1 MQQNQPIAYPEWTEY
16 RKKNGLDPLGMQ
28 TGSVN
33 IYQRLLPGIS
43 NVTLRMRYYGLYAWL
58 ADTYAKQIG
67 DTNPKNWQRFV
78 RRAEALYA
86 LVAQRKGNETGV
98 AGVEWARATIEELA
112 KTTSTTIDFAGATEP
127 STGGHYLQ
135 KPYLQQ
141 QWGAYGAAYGSQLF
155 EIGIFDEAKSH
166 VIAVP
171 SKEIGDDLAK
181 VFAEGISAIAVP
193 FISTIRDGHVSL
205 KTLDSF
211 ARMTPS
217 GVAANS
223 DERALY
229 ENILFAKAGL
239 ERSEDIDRRRSL
251 MLLLG
256 LAKQR
261 GAAPAIT
268 DVRWMLYAGYDA
280 GNHPL
285 QLNGDGLEAQRWR
298 WWVYQANDLLHIC
311 YEALLKFSLDV
322 LGEYPAGI
330 SLSRL
335 IGETAGRL
343 LSAHDKKAADWESF
357 LAAYPAPANCLDPT
371 EQTGEFYLQRDLM
384 RKMRLDG
391 VCEPADAWLAVKLLA
406 VLHNRVR
413 SSPKDPGEELGEL
426 KASLVR
432 SLVTE
437 RRYLDAHAKEE
448 FSAFIARLIEERVIR
463 GHLWVGLRKFRAQG
477 DYTFLVETDD
487 GRVRR
492 RAVDGPVFTNP
503 RLGPALTFLR
513 DVHLIDDKG
522 LTARGQKLLSAS

>member
-1 MQQNQPIAYPEWTEY
+1 
-16 RKKNGLDPLGMQ
+16 MQ

-33 IYQRLLPGIS
+33 LYQRLLPGIS

-58 ADTYAKQIG
+58 ADTYARKIG

-86 LVAQRKGNETGV
+86 LIAQRKGNETGV
-98 AGVEWARATIEELA
+98 AGVDWAQNTLEELA
-112 KTTSTTIDFAGATEP
+112 KTTRKTIDFSGATDP

-135 KPYLQQ
+135 PPYLRQS
-141 QWGAYGAAYGSQLF
+141 WGAYGAAYGSQLF

-166 VIAVP
+166 AIAVP

-181 VFAEGISAIAVP
+181 VFAEGMSAMAAP
-193 FISTIRDGHVSL
+193 FISTIQDGHVSL
-205 KTLDSF
+205 KMLDSF
-211 ARMTPS
+211 AGMTPS

-223 DERALY
+223 DECSLY

-239 ERSEDIDRRRSL
+239 ERSEDIERRRSL
-251 MLLLG
+251 MLVLA

-268 DVRWMLYAGYDA
+268 DVRWMLYAGYDV

-285 QLNGDGLEAQRWR
+285 QLNSDGLEAQRWR

-335 IGETAGRL
+335 VGETAGRL
-343 LSAHDKKAADWESF
+343 LSAHGKGTPDWESF
-357 LAAYPAPANCLDPT
+357 LAAHPAPANCLNPI

-391 VCEPADAWLAVKLLA
+391 ICEPADAWLAVKLLA

-413 SSPKDPGEELGEL
+413 SSPKDPCEELGKL
-426 KASLVR
+426 SASLVR

-437 RRYLDAHAKEE
+437 HRYLDAHAKEE
-448 FSAFIARLIEERVIR
+448 FSAFIARLIEERIIR
-463 GHLWVGLRKFRAQG
+463 RHLWVGLRKFRAQG
-477 DYTFLVETDD
+477 DYTFLIETDD

-513 DVHLIDDKG
+513 DVHLIDDNG
-522 LTARGQKLLSAS
+522 LTARGQRLMSAS